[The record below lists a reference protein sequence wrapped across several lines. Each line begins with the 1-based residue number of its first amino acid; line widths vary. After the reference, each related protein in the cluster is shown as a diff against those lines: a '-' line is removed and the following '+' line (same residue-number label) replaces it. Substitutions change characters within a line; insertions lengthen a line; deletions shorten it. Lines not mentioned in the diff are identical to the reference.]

1 MHGTSPDGALGIT
14 DGGFRLD
21 LTGSHA
27 GTMFGS
33 LVCKEGNASY
43 FRKKGG
49 AKEKTIGMTYLEPQT
64 TIYKWMFQLD
74 DSKSFT

>member
-43 FRKKGG
+43 FRKRGG
-49 AKEKTIGMTYLEPQT
+49 PRKKHRHEIDSCTPLKINMEP
-64 TIYKWMFQLD
+64 
-74 DSKSFT
+74 

>member
-1 MHGTSPDGALGIT
+1 MIFDLSILSFKPSRFYLMHGTSPDGALGIT

-33 LVCKEGNASY
+33 LAPDSWNA
-43 FRKKGG
+43 
-49 AKEKTIGMTYLEPQT
+49 MQT
-64 TIYKWMFQLD
+64 RTNTGSIR
-74 DSKSFT
+74 

>member
-1 MHGTSPDGALGIT
+1 MHGTSPDGAVGIT

-33 LVCKEGNASY
+33 LAQGISLWARHPKSLPWNANQDQHS
-43 FRKKGG
+43 GL
-49 AKEKTIGMTYLEPQT
+49 YLCVQE
-64 TIYKWMFQLD
+64 D
-74 DSKSFT
+74 GCDA

>member
-1 MHGTSPDGALGIT
+1 MHGTSPDGAVGIT

-33 LVCKEGNASY
+33 LAAAGGITAVDCGVTRCHTGHGSHGHPNSLPWNARTNTGSSL
-43 FRKKGG
+43 
-49 AKEKTIGMTYLEPQT
+49 YL
-64 TIYKWMFQLD
+64 
-74 DSKSFT
+74 

>member
-1 MHGTSPDGALGIT
+1 MVPQNGFRFYLMHGTSPDGALGIT

-33 LVCKEGNASY
+33 LEAKQ
-43 FRKKGG
+43 KG
-49 AKEKTIGMTYLEPQT
+49 L
-64 TIYKWMFQLD
+64 
-74 DSKSFT
+74 

>member
-27 GTMFGS
+27 GTMFGNS
-33 LVCKEGNASY
+33 VRSTLCNVGSWLVCGPPPPLNYIWTLFKVEKQ
-43 FRKKGG
+43 KKSSQ
-49 AKEKTIGMTYLEPQT
+49 KKNISS
-64 TIYKWMFQLD
+64 IK
-74 DSKSFT
+74 